1 MSDGS
6 LDNNHGDTESVSGL
20 SGRDYLAPPAEVKT
34 ESGISP
40 SLNNWTVIGVLSSD
54 IELNSTQS
62 GSMVARFNISIERH
76 YLTRTGETR
85 EEVELVNAVVFGELA
100 SESSQLLKPGERLY
114 AEGRLAQRTWDDSSG
129 SRQYITELIVDNI
142 WSLDAPETNAETP
155 VPVIDDP
162 KGFEVPSLN
171 SITLIGNLGQDPELT
186 YTANGVAR
194 TNLSLATNRRVR
206 RDGDFVD
213 ETSWHRITLWRDIAE
228 RTAQYL
234 EKGRRVLVEGSVSS
248 YRYTSDDGSDRVF
261 TSITGQRVQYFPKQ
275 EAAQSRGNS
284 GSMTESLG
292 GASGALDPDDLPF

>member
-1 MSDGS
+1 MSEENIGTNNV
-6 LDNNHGDTESVSGL
+6 DNELFSGL
-20 SGRDYLAPPAEVKT
+20 SGRDYLAPPTDVKA

-40 SLNNWTVIGVLSSD
+40 SLNNWTIIGVVSSD

-76 YLTRTGETR
+76 YQTRTGETR
-85 EEVELVNAVVFGELA
+85 EEVELVNAVVYGELA
-100 SESSQLLKPGERLY
+100 SESSQLLQPGERVY
-114 AEGRLAQRTWDDSSG
+114 AEGRLEQRTWDDSSG

-142 WSLDAPETNAETP
+142 WSLDMPETNTETSAQ
-155 VPVIDDP
+155 VIDDP
-162 KGFEVPSLN
+162 KGFVVPSLN

-206 RDGDFVD
+206 RDGDFAD

-248 YRYTSDDGSDRVF
+248 YKYTTDDGSDRVF

-275 EAAQSRGNS
+275 EAAHGRNDSSLGAE
-284 GSMTESLG
+284 GSG
-292 GASGALDPDDLPF
+292 GASAALDPDDLPF

>member
-1 MSDGS
+1 MSEENIGTNNV
-6 LDNNHGDTESVSGL
+6 DNELFSGL
-20 SGRDYLAPPAEVKT
+20 SGRDYLAPPTDVKA

-40 SLNNWTVIGVLSSD
+40 SLNNWTIIGVVSSD

-76 YLTRTGETR
+76 YQTRTGETR
-85 EEVELVNAVVFGELA
+85 EEVELVNAVVYGELA
-100 SESSQLLKPGERLY
+100 SESSQLLQPGERVY
-114 AEGRLAQRTWDDSSG
+114 AEGRLEQRTWDDSSG

-142 WSLDAPETNAETP
+142 WSLDMPETNTETSAQ
-155 VPVIDDP
+155 VIDDP
-162 KGFEVPSLN
+162 KGFVVPSLN

-206 RDGDFVD
+206 RDGDFAD

-248 YRYTSDDGSDRVF
+248 YKYTTDDGSERVF

-275 EAAQSRGNS
+275 EAAQGRNNS
-284 GSMTESLG
+284 SLGAEGSG
-292 GASGALDPDDLPF
+292 GASAALDPDDLPF